1 MVESGNGNGGESRRG
16 SRLPRVVI
24 AGNNIATRLG
34 TRLALESH
42 GFVVSAEE
50 STQSGAVAAAM
61 RGRPDVCL
69 IDVNV
74 PGGGIEAAAEIRA
87 QVPETHVVLLADA
100 ESEDDL
106 FAALEAG
113 AAGFVVKDIDPAR
126 LGATI
131 HGVLAG
137 EAALSRT
144 LTRNLIGEFA
154 ERARRG
160 RIGLVRRTADDLTLR
175 EWEVLDCLSEG
186 LSTKQ
191 IARKLFISET
201 TARRHI
207 SSILKKLGVPSRE
220 AAAKIARGR
229 S

>member
-1 MVESGNGNGGESRRG
+1 
-16 SRLPRVVI
+16 VVI
-24 AGNNIATRLG
+24 AGNDIATRVG
-34 TRLALESH
+34 TRLALESQ

-50 STQSGAVAAAM
+50 STQCGAVAAAM
-61 RGRPDVCL
+61 RARPDVCL
-69 IDVNV
+69 IDVDV
-74 PGGGIEAAAEIRA
+74 PGGGIAATAEIRA

-100 ESEDDL
+100 ECEDDL

-113 AAGFVVKDIDPAR
+113 AAGYVLKNIEPAR

-144 LTRNLIGEFA
+144 LTRDLIGEFA
-154 ERARRG
+154 ARARRG

-186 LSTKQ
+186 LSTRR
-191 IARKLFISET
+191 IAKTLFISQT
-201 TARRHI
+201 TVRRHI
-207 SSILKKLGVPSRE
+207 GSILKKLDVPTRE
-220 AAAKIARGR
+220 AAVKAASQR
-229 S
+229 SGKLNGE